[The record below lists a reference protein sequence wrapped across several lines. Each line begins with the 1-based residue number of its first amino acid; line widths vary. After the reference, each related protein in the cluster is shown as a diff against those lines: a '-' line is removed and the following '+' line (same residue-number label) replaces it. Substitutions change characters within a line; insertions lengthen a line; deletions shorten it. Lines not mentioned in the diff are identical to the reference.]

1 MAKKLSETGQAVN
14 ANNFTR
20 LKERVDVLG
29 VTYSP
34 PTTDI
39 SAANITAKDT
49 RIHQVMSEFLGRSGP
64 WTIAV
69 TDRSTALK
77 VVNPLVTKIV
87 NEVMVC
93 DVTDDYKSSVRS
105 LGNEIRG
112 IRATPKI
119 KMEPGDPSMPSNKTI
134 VQISASQQGFD
145 NKLFNFEK
153 MFELL
158 KAQPK
163 YTPTEPELMLAAIQA
178 VIDNLKVKNQAVTVA
193 TPLLENARIA
203 RNKEM
208 YDAVDGGN
216 ILASKVKR
224 YFKAKF
230 GGNSAE
236 YHAVAKLKFRDL
248 SK

>member
-1 MAKKLSETGQAVN
+1 MAKKLSETGHAVN
-14 ANNFTR
+14 ASNFTR
-20 LKERVDVLG
+20 LKERVNILG
-29 VTYSP
+29 GTYSP

-39 SAANITAKDT
+39 SAANIDAKDL
-49 RIHQVMSEFLGRSGP
+49 RIQQVLGEFLGRSGP
-64 WTIAV
+64 WVVAV
-69 TDRSTALK
+69 TNRSTAMK

-105 LGNEIRG
+105 LANEIRG
-112 IRATPKI
+112 IRATAKI
-119 KMEPGDPSMPSNKTI
+119 NMEPGDPGMPTNKTI

-145 NKLFNFEK
+145 NKLFNLEK
-153 MFELL
+153 LLEML
-158 KAQPK
+158 KAQPN
-163 YTPTEPELMLAAIQA
+163 YTPTEPGLMLPAIQS
-178 VIDNLKVKNQAVTVA
+178 VIDNLKLKNKAVTET
-193 TPLLENARIA
+193 TPLLDNARIA

-208 YDAVDGGN
+208 YDKVAGGN
-216 ILASKVKR
+216 VLAGKVKR
-224 YFKAKF
+224 YFKAMF